1 MNSFQLCFC
10 LSDTMITS
18 YLVDCLTYLLNHIK
32 WSFCFVKHDDFCFEP
47 KINQWKHWF
56 QSTGITSIVGI
67 VGIVG
72 IDSVKVSS
80 MRMCTLSLEFRLVVQ
95 CQWEQVI
102 YNRYIKLMYCCRCR
116 WYKQLGSICFFV
128 AWIFFFCCA
137 AIFLSSFFWRFHL
150 RLFLRRAIENWMS

>member
-56 QSTGITSIVGI
+56 QSTGIA
-67 VGIVG
+67 GIVG

-128 AWIFFFCCA
+128 SWIFFFVA
-137 AIFLSSFFWRFHL
+137 PLFFCLPFSEDFIWGFFYVAR
-150 RLFLRRAIENWMS
+150 